1 MKDAATSRPLV
12 SGFLASSDR
21 YPERIALEVG
31 GEIFSYSQLRDQA
44 CSLAATLQKYLP
56 APDVP
61 LSAILA
67 HRSVSAFSG
76 ILGTLFRGQG
86 YVPLNP
92 NFPAER
98 TAEMLERSGCSSI
111 VVGNEAIP
119 ALEDLLPGTARPLLV
134 ILPARGDTTDL
145 SSRFPDHTFVSGN
158 DLCAASDWKPVEA
171 DPGDTA
177 YLLFTSGSTG
187 KPKGVP
193 VTHANISRFL
203 DVVTDRYRIN
213 EYDRF
218 SQMFDLVFDLSLFD
232 LFAAWE
238 CGACVCCPTQG
249 DAQLPAK
256 FILDSKITIWFSVPS
271 LAISMKR
278 LRMLESGL
286 YPDLR
291 LSLFCGEALL
301 EDVVEH
307 WTMAAPHSV
316 IENLYG
322 PTEATLACT
331 CYRWEPQESPSE
343 SEHGIVPIGEPFPDM
358 TAIVVDENLSE
369 VVPGETG
376 ELLLSGPQVAP
387 GYWNDEEKTAAA
399 FVIPPGKHSLYYRT
413 GDLVRRPRAGQPLK
427 YLGRIDQQIKIR
439 GNRVELGEIEAVLR
453 DAAGVDIAVAIGWP
467 VTPAG
472 ADGIV
477 AFIGTPDTDL
487 DSVREKASRKLPAY
501 MMPREI
507 HSADDIPLNPNGK
520 VDRKALIERLD
531 ESVRTNATLKTIYLG
546 RDAT

>member
-1 MKDAATSRPLV
+1 MKDAATPRPLS

-31 GEIFSYSQLRDQA
+31 GENFSYSQLREQA

-56 APDVP
+56 ATDAP
-61 LSAILA
+61 LTAILA
-67 HRSVSAFSG
+67 HRSVNAFSG
-76 ILGTLFRGQG
+76 ILGALFRGHG

-92 NFPAER
+92 NFPTER
-98 TAEMLERSGCSSI
+98 TAAMLERSGCSSI
-111 VVGNEAIP
+111 VVGKEAIP
-119 ALEDLLPGTARPLLV
+119 ALEELLPGTSRPLLV
-134 ILPARGDTTDL
+134 VLPASTDTTEL
-145 SSRFPDHTFVSGN
+145 RTRFPDHTFVSGH
-158 DLCAASDWKPVEA
+158 DLCAASDWKPVEV
-171 DPGDTA
+171 DPTDTA

-187 KPKGVP
+187 HPKGVP
-193 VTHANISRFL
+193 VTHANICRFL
-203 DVVTDRYRIN
+203 DVVTERYGIN

-218 SQMFDLVFDLSLFD
+218 SQMFELVFDLSLFD
-232 LFAAWE
+232 LFVAWE
-238 CGACVCCPTQG
+238 RGACVCCPSRG

-256 FILDSKITIWFSVPS
+256 FIIDSKITVWFSVPS

-278 LRMLESGL
+278 LRMLEAGL
-286 YPDLR
+286 YPGLR

-307 WTMAAPHSV
+307 WAKAAPHSV

-322 PTEATLACT
+322 PTEVTLACT
-331 CYRWEPQESPSE
+331 CYRWNPHESPNE
-343 SEHGIVPIGEPFPDM
+343 SEHGIVPIGEPFPGM
-358 TAIVVDENLSE
+358 TAIVVDENLHE
-369 VVPGETG
+369 IAHGQAG

-387 GYWNDEEKTAAA
+387 GYWKDTQKTAAA
-399 FVIPPGKHSLYYRT
+399 FVVPPGMNSLFYRT
-413 GDLVRRPRAGQPLK
+413 GDLVQRPRADQPMK

-453 DAAGVDIAVAIGWP
+453 DVAGVDIAVAIGWP

-477 AFIGTPDTDL
+477 AFIGSPNTDL
-487 DSVREKASRKLPAY
+487 DSIREKARRKLPAY

-507 HSADDIPLNPNGK
+507 HPADDIPLNPNGK

-531 ESVRTNATLKTIYLG
+531 ESV
-546 RDAT
+546 